1 MNNIKIKWVFN
12 DYMIFPIEIVGW
24 SDDFGFT
31 ENGESYGREE
41 LFSSLADAKMAALS
55 YAENVIQKM
64 WALRA
69 DVLQTDES
77 QFPLTNPD
85 FYNDIF

>member
-31 ENGESYGREE
+31 ENGESYLREE
-41 LFSSLADAKMAALS
+41 LFSCIEEAKMAGLS
-55 YAENVIQKM
+55 YAETNIQRM
-64 WALRA
+64 MNLR
-69 DVLQTDES
+69 TDILRTGVED
-77 QFPLTNPD
+77 FPLTNPD